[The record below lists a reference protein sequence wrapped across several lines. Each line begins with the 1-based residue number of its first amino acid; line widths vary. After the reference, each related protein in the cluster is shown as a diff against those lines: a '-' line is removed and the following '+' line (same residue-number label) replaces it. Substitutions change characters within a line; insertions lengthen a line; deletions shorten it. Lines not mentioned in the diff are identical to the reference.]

1 VLATGSAFATVP
13 LDDGPHPQN
22 GPLPAAACANLMPT
36 IVGAGFIVGNNGP
49 DVILGSNGPD
59 TIFALGGNDV
69 VIGLG
74 DDDMKG
80 ADGEDW
86 LIGGPHVQGDRG
98 DGGADVDA
106 CPTTEVLLNCP

>member
-1 VLATGSAFATVP
+1 MLLRTRLAVLAGAALTSTVLATGSAFATVP

-74 DDDMKG
+74 DDD
-80 ADGEDW
+80 
-86 LIGGPHVQGDRG
+86 
-98 DGGADVDA
+98 
-106 CPTTEVLLNCP
+106 VLFG

>member
-1 VLATGSAFATVP
+1 
-13 LDDGPHPQN
+13 
-22 GPLPAAACANLMPT
+22 
-36 IVGAGFIVGNNGP
+36 
-49 DVILGSNGPD
+49 
-59 TIFALGGNDV
+59 V

-106 CPTTEVLLNCP
+106 CPTTEVLVNCP